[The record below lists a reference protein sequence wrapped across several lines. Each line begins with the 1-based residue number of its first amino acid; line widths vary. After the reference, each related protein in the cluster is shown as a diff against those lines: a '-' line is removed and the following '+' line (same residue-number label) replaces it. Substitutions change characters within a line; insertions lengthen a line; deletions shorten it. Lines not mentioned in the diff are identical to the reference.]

1 MAFSAFAF
9 VWHILD
15 PQGARRDL
23 GIYKD
28 VMCLFRNLYESTDG
42 MLSCIGRLVDHI
54 RLNETMNL
62 TGGMGGEGGL
72 VIKERQ
78 TKTLG
83 RDTWADLLVMKPRSY
98 LRIVLMVDFSLSMGR
113 MPVEADFPEQLRVA

>member
-9 VWHILD
+9 AWHILD
-15 PQGARRDL
+15 AQGAGRDL

-28 VMCLFRNLYESTDG
+28 VMCLFRNLYESTDEV
-42 MLSCIGRLVDHI
+42 LSSIGQLVDHI

-62 TGGMGGEGGL
+62 TGGLEGEGGL

-83 RDTWADLLVMKPRSY
+83 KDTWADLLAMKPRLY

-113 MPVEADFPEQLRVA
+113 LPAEADFPEQLRIT